1 MQEPGGAGSQPLADR
16 PMATENRGN
25 DPMRSMSM
33 LQLLGGVAAAG
44 VIAAGTT
51 ALTGSGVVRTG
62 TAADQ
67 FVGGTVTQTITGAT
81 VTGVVYGYYDTN
93 SQNQVNSIAITVA
106 GASGKTLTIT
116 PGGGTFGGDAVAVA
130 DKWECTGGNVT
141 PIRHISA
148 PAVVLNADPD
158 TITCVPVD
166 STNGNA
172 ATSRYYADLDTLDMA
187 VA

>member
-1 MQEPGGAGSQPLADR
+1 
-16 PMATENRGN
+16 
-25 DPMRSMSM
+25 MRSMSM

-67 FVGGTVTQTITGAT
+67 FVGGTVTQTITGAQ

-106 GASGKTLTIT
+106 GANGKTLTVT

-130 DKWECTGGNVT
+130 DEWQCTGGAVT
-141 PIRHISA
+141 PVRAASA

-158 TITCVPVD
+158 TITCVPAD
-166 STNGNA
+166 STNA
-172 ATSRYYADLDTLDMA
+172 HATASRYYEDLDTLDMD
-187 VA
+187 VS